1 MFSKDFCTEL
11 QCAVQGAIHVHF
23 WQVIHNPP
31 KNEKCSIKLGL
42 IFVGVGTCLSEGV
55 GIRVHLDLC

>member
-1 MFSKDFCTEL
+1 MEL